1 MGEGIRIPYYPR
13 KQWTGSM
20 DRSSG
25 CVSLNQNDGNRHPCP
40 KCYRSYKHR
49 SHMIRHYRYECGTP
63 QRFECP
69 YCKHHLRQRT
79 HVWTHIRTLHPN
91 QELYC
96 IDIEFHV
103 SPSSLVIP
111 NFMCKYRPENGN
123 ETIRRNNNDNDND
136 NNNEELRMPML
147 KPKRV
152 EKKRPFSCQKCG
164 RAFTLKRNKD
174 RHVNYE
180 CGHEPRFQCPY
191 CGLRSKQTS
200 PVYNHIRKKHP
211 DEEVFI
217 FDMKI

>member
-1 MGEGIRIPYYPR
+1 MGEGIRTPYYSR

-96 IDIEFHV
+96 IDIGTNARLTRQEHK
-103 SPSSLVIP
+103 
-111 NFMCKYRPENGN
+111 NEERENCVLFVLDSFVKA
-123 ETIRRNNNDNDND
+123 RRNNLFDS
-136 NNNEELRMPML
+136 ER
-147 KPKRV
+147 K
-152 EKKRPFSCQKCG
+152 S
-164 RAFTLKRNKD
+164 
-174 RHVNYE
+174 
-180 CGHEPRFQCPY
+180 
-191 CGLRSKQTS
+191 SKE
-200 PVYNHIRKKHP
+200 I
-211 DEEVFI
+211 
-217 FDMKI
+217 